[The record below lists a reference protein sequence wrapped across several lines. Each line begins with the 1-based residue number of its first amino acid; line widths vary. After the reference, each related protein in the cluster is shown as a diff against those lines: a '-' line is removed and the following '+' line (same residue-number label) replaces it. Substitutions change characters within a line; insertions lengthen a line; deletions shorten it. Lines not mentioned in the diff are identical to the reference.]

1 MADDDYLTRKAAAA
15 YLAKLGCPVAPKTL
29 ENLAANDNAG
39 RGPSFTRAMTRIVR
53 YRRADLD
60 AWAARNMKRVE

>member
-15 YLAKLGCPVAPKTL
+15 YLAKIGCPVAPKTL
-29 ENLAANDNAG
+29 ENLAVNGNAG
-39 RGPSFTRAMTRIVR
+39 GGPSFIRVMRGIVR

-60 AWAARNMKRVE
+60 TWATRNMKRVE